1 MATGMISMPT
11 KTEEFT
17 PTVTKTSGNSS
28 LKSISGSRSGNVVT
42 ISVSFTNG
50 TKTEA
55 GNNSFDGTISNV
67 PLPVDTANGVGF
79 YSATLFC
86 LTITSTG
93 AFRSR
98 VLVSSGYWGASDS
111 HTLTITYVCK

>member
-1 MATGMISMPT
+1 MTGKITMPT

-42 ISVSFTNG
+42 ISVTFTNG
-50 TKTEA
+50 AQTAA
-55 GNNSFDGTISNV
+55 GSNSFDGTISNV

-79 YSATLFC
+79 YSATFFC
-86 LTITSTG
+86 ITITSTG
-93 AFRSR
+93 TFRSR
-98 VLVSSGYWGASDS
+98 VIVSSGYWAASDS
-111 HTLTITYVCK
+111 HTLAITYVCK

>member
-1 MATGMISMPT
+1 MPT
-11 KTEEFT
+11 KMEEFT

-28 LKSISGSRSGNVVT
+28 LQRISGSRSGNVVT

-50 TKTEA
+50 AQTAA
-55 GNNSFDGTISNV
+55 GSNAFDGTISNV

-79 YSATLFC
+79 YAATLFC

-93 AFRSR
+93 TFRSR
-98 VLVSSGYWGASDS
+98 VLLSSGYWGESDS
-111 HTLTITYVCK
+111 HTLTVTYVCK